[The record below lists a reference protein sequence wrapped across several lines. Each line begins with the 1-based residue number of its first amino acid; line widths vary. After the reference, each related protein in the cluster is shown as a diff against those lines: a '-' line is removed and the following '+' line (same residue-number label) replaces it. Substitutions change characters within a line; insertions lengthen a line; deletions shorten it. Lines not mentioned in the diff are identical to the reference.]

1 MPIHTD
7 VIAPVIL
14 GVTGI
19 LFFAVLGRFTA
30 RRLGQPAV
38 LGEVVIGILIGNLG
52 HLLNIDLVEVLREGT
67 AVFDMVG
74 HLLAGENLGAV
85 GQQILGADAA
95 PAVLHVLSGPHGA
108 DYLKVAQTVD
118 VFSRYGVIFML
129 FLVGLD
135 TSLREMRRSG
145 RESVLVSLVG
155 VAAPFVLGVVV
166 TRLLLS
172 ELTIEED
179 LFVAAT
185 LVATSVG
192 ITARV
197 LQELDRLRSRAAQ
210 VILGAAVIDDIL
222 GLVLLAIV
230 TGIIVSGSV
239 SLSDALS
246 IVLLSSLFFISA
258 FALGPYF
265 LNFTIRLV
273 QHLDLVEAKMFISF
287 LFVMALAWLANL
299 IGLATIVGAFT
310 AGVILHDG
318 YFRHWGDVQ
327 RHRFTI
333 KDLVAPLETILV
345 PIFFVLMGIQ
355 VKLETFFHWQVL
367 GVACGLTLVAIIGKL
382 LAGLGADRGTNR
394 LAVGVGMMPRGE
406 VGLIFASLGKSLG
419 VLSSGLFSSIV
430 MMVVI
435 TTLITPPL
443 LKRALGRDTTVADAE
458 T

>member
-1 MPIHTD
+1 MPMHTD

-52 HLLNIDLVEVLREGT
+52 HLLNIDLIEVLREGT

-74 HLLAGENLGAV
+74 HVLAGENLTAV
-85 GQQILGADAA
+85 GRQILGADAA

-135 TSLREMRRSG
+135 TSLRELRRSG

-155 VAAPFVLGVVV
+155 VAAPFVLGVIV

-239 SLSDALS
+239 SLTDALS

-258 FALGPYF
+258 FSLGPYF

-273 QHLDLVEAKMFISF
+273 RHLDLVEAKMFISF

-355 VKLETFFHWQVL
+355 VRLETFFHWQVL
-367 GVACGLTLVAIIGKL
+367 GVAGGLTLVAIVGKL

-419 VLSSGLFSSIV
+419 VLSSALFSSIV

-443 LKRALGRDTTVADAE
+443 LKRALGRERTVSGAE
-458 T
+458 A